1 MKQKLT
7 ARGSGRRR
15 QGGEL
20 AGRGGRA
27 RSRCAA
33 EHPRSWRRRHVPVIP
48 MTVEEAALQLD
59 GSKEDFIVFREADS
73 DRVSVLY
80 RRRDRT
86 YGLVTPDF

>member
-1 MKQKLT
+1 VET
-7 ARGSGRRR
+7 
-15 QGGEL
+15 
-20 AGRGGRA
+20 
-27 RSRCAA
+27 
-33 EHPRSWRRRHVPVIP
+33 RHVPVVP

-59 GSKEDFIVFREADS
+59 SSKDDFIVFREAES